1 MKKIFESFSFFA
13 VMTVILVAIT
23 CYNTYYSWYK
33 PNQKKY
39 KTEYLENELA
49 RNGYN
54 RKIAK
59 PLLSEFN
66 EDIHFFDI
74 TELMLKGDTVFTYY
88 TTDNY
93 KVTYKLEYTS
103 YNTFNTYDINTQ
115 MNVLTNIYRACS
127 EHFQKEFQVQLD
139 SLVQSNNIIFL
150 SKDKI
155 GKDRKIS
162 RELLDKEG
170 VRTLWINKHKFTNVL
185 AECVKRHINDDNNI
199 VGVQKIDHDIFNK
212 IDEKWKS
219 YGELGQLGFLSLDG
233 DFQWEK
239 LSDKEIKDREIKEQV
254 LKASEDVI
262 KNNDTYQVMWK
273 DVEKIKKYEQMLDR
287 MNFTIYGNFLFPGG
301 SPYGLYLPLNAA
313 KNFNKK

>member
-1 MKKIFESFSFFA
+1 MKKFFNSFSFCII
-13 VMTVILVAIT
+13 VTIILVISTGFNA
-23 CYNTYYSWYK
+23 YKSWYK

-59 PLLSEFN
+59 PLLSEFT
-66 EDIHFFDI
+66 EDIHFIDI

-93 KVTYKLEYTS
+93 KVTYKLEYIS
-103 YNTFNTYDINTQ
+103 YKTFNTYDINTQ

-170 VRTLWINKHKFTNVL
+170 VRTLWVNKHMFTNAL

-199 VGVQKIDHDIFNK
+199 VGVQKIDPDIFK

-219 YGELGQLGFLSLDG
+219 YGDLGQLGFLSIDN
-233 DFQWEK
+233 DIQWEK
-239 LSDKEIKDREIKEQV
+239 LSDKEIKDREMKNQALEVANEIAKDTVYQLRQNEAKE
-254 LKASEDVI
+254 I
-262 KNNDTYQVMWK
+262 R
-273 DVEKIKKYEQMLDR
+273 KYERQLFKMD
-287 MNFTIYGNFLFPGG
+287 FTIYGDFLFPGG
-301 SPYGLYLPLNAA
+301 SPLGLYLPYHYI
-313 KNFNKK
+313 KYC